1 MVTKEQLDAG
11 GIILESYDDKSLLYA
26 DAALDWLEDNTS
38 LTIDRDNLA
47 ALPSGA
53 KLFINQFPD
62 LASRTDNVTSESID
76 GLSRSYSSSTKNDLI
91 LDLARGLLG
100 KYLTGQVSFKPAGKR
115 WLVYGS

>member
-11 GIILESYDDKSLLYA
+11 GIILERYDEKALLYA

-38 LTIDRDNLA
+38 LKIDRDNLV

-62 LASRTDNVTSESID
+62 LASQTDNVTSESID

-100 KYLTGQVSFKPAGKR
+100 KHLTGQVSFKPAEKR